1 MVPALGSA
9 RAAAAPLTR
18 FGFVY
23 VPHGVILDKFI
34 PAAEGADF
42 EFKPIMKPV
51 EPFRNQLT
59 VLSNI
64 MGPPDGG
71 GGHSGAAAMWLNGE
85 TPKKT
90 EAEDVRAG
98 MTVDQIIAK
107 KRGSDTMY
115 PSLELATEDLTGL
128 IGSCD
133 TGFSCTYIN
142 TLSWATPTT
151 PLPMEINPRVVFERM
166 FGDGGTRA
174 QRLARSRED
183 QSILDSIKADAGRLS
198 RGLGAGDQKRV
209 ADYLENVREIERRI
223 QSAEKQ
229 AESSIMLPDAPVGVP
244 DNYDEHVALMFDLMT
259 IAYQTDIT
267 RVATFMMAR
276 ELSNRTYPQ
285 VGVADPH
292 HSISH
297 HQNNTAIMDKHA
309 TVNTHHMTLFA
320 KFLATEEHAG
330 ATARFSTIDDRVW
343 QRHGERQHPL
353 ARSFV
358 ADDVRRGQ
366 WKAEGQPSHQGG
378 RQDAPW
384 QRAARAGRSRRRRAG
399 QDRPEHRQ
407 EGLAPLGSR
416 HAHAVFRSSL
426 RPGARP
432 PRQPRR
438 RRGERAG

>member
-1 MVPALGSA
+1 MMILKKMLPRRTFLRGIGATLALPLLDAMVPAMGSA

-34 PAAEGADF
+34 PAAEGPDF

-51 EPFRNQLT
+51 ESFRNQLT

-198 RGLGAGDQKRV
+198 RGRGTGDQKRV

-244 DNYDEHVALMFDLMT
+244 DDYDEHVALMFDLMT

-320 KFLATEEHAG
+320 KFLDTLKNTPDGDGSLLDHSMIVYGSGMANGNIHSHDPLWLMTFGG
-330 ATARFSTIDDRVW
+330 ANGKLKGN
-343 QRHGERQHPL
+343 RHIK
-353 ARSFV
+353 V
-358 ADDVRRGQ
+358 AD
-366 WKAEGQPSHQGG
+366 KT
-378 RQDAPW
+378 
-384 QRAARAGRSRRRRAG
+384 
-399 QDRPEHRQ
+399 
-407 EGLAPLGSR
+407 PLGNALLALAEVADVELDKIGQSTDKK
-416 HAHAVFRSSL
+416 VSL
-426 RPGARP
+426 L
-432 PRQPRR
+432 
-438 RRGERAG
+438 